1 MSLSLD
7 DFVITFFTIS
17 GGSTLPVFVFGMI
30 RAALTPMA
38 NAIGTLILIM
48 TIGTTLIA
56 LWLTRYRG

>member
-1 MSLSLD
+1 
-7 DFVITFFTIS
+7 
-17 GGSTLPVFVFGMI
+17 MI